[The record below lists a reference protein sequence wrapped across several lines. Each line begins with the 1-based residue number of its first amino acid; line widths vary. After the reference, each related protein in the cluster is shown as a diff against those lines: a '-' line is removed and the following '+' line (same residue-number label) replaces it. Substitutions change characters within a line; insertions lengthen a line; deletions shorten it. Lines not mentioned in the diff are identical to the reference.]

1 MTAGI
6 TEYWGLTEEPV
17 AATPTTWEVAGKYI
31 LKSVGTENAALNNIR
46 LTAAL
51 HSNGVP
57 VPHIMKSTNGRDY
70 ILADDGCCYLLMEKL
85 AGSHI
90 KEVFEKDY
98 ASIAYEAGIV
108 IGKIHCAFMRVSDNK
123 TGVNPFQQELVGW
136 ISRELSCS
144 SLLTKEEWSGPI
156 EALCSVYP
164 QLPRQ
169 QIHRDLH
176 YGNLLFEGTTLTG
189 VLDFD
194 LGKQDARLFDIAYF
208 LSGQLLGSKD
218 LMAIKHKWIMFIS
231 QFLCGYESMIVL
243 ENNEKKA
250 LPLMIQCIEL
260 LFIAFW
266 QQQANQEAA
275 AETLRI
281 FKFVE
286 HVYSQE

>member
-6 TEYWGLTEEPV
+6 IEFWGLNEEPV
-17 AATPTTWEVAGKYI
+17 TTTPTTWEVAGKYI
-31 LKSVGTENAALNNIR
+31 LKSVGTKDAALNNIR
-46 LTAAL
+46 LTNAL
-51 HSNGVP
+51 RSHGVP
-57 VPHIMKSTNGRDY
+57 VPHIMKATDGRDY
-70 ILADDGCCYLLMEKL
+70 ILAEEGCYLLMEKL

-90 KEVFEKDY
+90 KEVFEQDY
-98 ASIAYEAGIV
+98 ASIAYETGIV
-108 IGKIHCAFMRVSDNK
+108 IGKIHCAFMTVSDNK
-123 TGVNPFQQELVGW
+123 TGVNPFHQELTGW
-136 ISRELSCS
+136 ISRELSS
-144 SLLTKEEWSGPI
+144 GSLLTKEEWSGPV
-156 EALCSVYP
+156 EALCSIYP
-164 QLPRQ
+164 RLPRQ

-208 LSGQLLGSKD
+208 LSGQLQGIKD
-218 LMAIKHKWIMFIS
+218 LMAIKHKWIRFIS
-231 QFLCGYESMIVL
+231 LFLSGYESMIVL
-243 ENNEKKA
+243 ENDEKKA
-250 LPLMIQCIEL
+250 LPLMMQCIEL

-281 FKFVE
+281 FKFME

>member
-6 TEYWGLTEEPV
+6 MGFWGLTEEPV

-31 LKSVGTENAALNNIR
+31 LKSVGTKNAALNNIR

-51 HSNGVP
+51 RSHGVP
-57 VPHIMKSTNGRDY
+57 VPHIMKTTDGRDY
-70 ILADDGCCYLLMEKL
+70 ILAEDGCYLLMEKL

-90 KEVFEKDY
+90 KEVFEQDY
-98 ASIAYEAGIV
+98 ASIAYETGIV
-108 IGKIHCAFMRVSDNK
+108 IGKIHCAFMTGSDNK
-123 TGVNPFQQELVGW
+123 TGVNSFHQELMGW
-136 ISRELSCS
+136 ISRELSTS
-144 SLLTKEEWSGPI
+144 SLLTKEEWSGPM
-156 EALCSVYP
+156 EALCSIYP

-208 LSGQLLGSKD
+208 LAGQLLGYKD
-218 LMAIKHKWIMFIS
+218 LMAIKHKWIRFIS
-231 QFLCGYESMIVL
+231 RFLSGYESMIIL

-266 QQQANQEAA
+266 QQQENQEAA
-275 AETLRI
+275 AKTLRI

>member
-1 MTAGI
+1 MTADI
-6 TEYWGLTEEPV
+6 MKFWGLTEEPV
-17 AATPTTWEVAGKYI
+17 ATTPTTWEVAGKYI
-31 LKSVGTENAALNNIR
+31 LKSVGTENAALNNLR

-51 HSNGVP
+51 RSHGVP
-57 VPHIMKSTNGRDY
+57 VPHIMKAADGRDY
-70 ILADDGCCYLLMEKL
+70 ILAEAGCYLLMEKL
-85 AGSHI
+85 TGNHI
-90 KEVFEKDY
+90 KEVFEQDY
-98 ASIAYEAGIV
+98 ASIAYETGIV
-108 IGKIHCAFMRVSDNK
+108 IGKIHCAFMTVSDNK
-123 TGVNPFQQELVGW
+123 IGINPFYQELTGW

-144 SLLTKEEWSGPI
+144 SLLTKEEWSGPM
-156 EALCSVYP
+156 EKLCSIYP

-208 LSGQLLGSKD
+208 LSGQLQGIKD
-218 LMAIKHKWIMFIS
+218 LMAIKQKWIQFIS
-231 QFLCGYESMIVL
+231 QFLSGYESMIVL
-243 ENNEKKA
+243 ENDEKKA
-250 LPLMIQCIEL
+250 LPLMMQCIEL
-260 LFIAFW
+260 LFIGFW

-281 FKFVE
+281 FKFME